1 VLSTCAKGAKKTKCV
16 DCLKETITE
25 EEMIFLLITFDG
37 HFQFPLWLCQRAYIG
52 LYLLIWRRTWPGKV
66 LTTVVNYLM
75 GRLEKLT
82 VAMNN

>member
-37 HFQFPLWLCQRAYIG
+37 HFQFPL
-52 LYLLIWRRTWPGKV
+52 
-66 LTTVVNYLM
+66 
-75 GRLEKLT
+75 
-82 VAMNN
+82 